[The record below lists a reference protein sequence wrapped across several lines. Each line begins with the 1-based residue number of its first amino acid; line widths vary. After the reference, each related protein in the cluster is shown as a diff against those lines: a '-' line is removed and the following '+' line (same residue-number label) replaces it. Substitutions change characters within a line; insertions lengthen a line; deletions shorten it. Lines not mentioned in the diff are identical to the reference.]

1 MFDLSLLGFTANVQ
15 LVVTHVISIAICAQF
30 KWPVHLS
37 HPTAM
42 ATPTHPQPK
51 AFDHF
56 SSIAKRLQE
65 RDAKVKAQAETAKQ
79 LVLKEAADVLKKER
93 QLAKQEQELAQQKA
107 DLSAY
112 AQDLMQYKRLENSL
126 ESYPNQA

>member
-1 MFDLSLLGFTANVQ
+1 
-15 LVVTHVISIAICAQF
+15 
-30 KWPVHLS
+30 
-37 HPTAM
+37 M
-42 ATPTHPQPK
+42 ATPTLPPK

-56 SSIAKRLQE
+56 SSITKRLQE
-65 RDAKVKAQAETAKQ
+65 QDAKVKAQAETAKQ
-79 LVLKEAADVLKKER
+79 LVLKETADVLKKER

>member
-1 MFDLSLLGFTANVQ
+1 
-15 LVVTHVISIAICAQF
+15 
-30 KWPVHLS
+30 
-37 HPTAM
+37 M
-42 ATPTHPQPK
+42 ATPTLHPK

-56 SSIAKRLQE
+56 SSITKRLQE

-79 LVLKEAADVLKKER
+79 LVLKETADVLKKER

-112 AQDLMQYKRLENSL
+112 AQDLMQYKRLENLL
-126 ESYPNQA
+126 ESCPNQA